1 MPTKSEV
8 WLAAD
13 ALRAKNEMV
22 SIRTVRPMLRN
33 GGSFRDIGPHLASW
47 KKARAYQPGIEL
59 AGLPD
64 FLQTKVAQAASEMWE
79 AAMQA
84 ATKHLEAAREQA
96 AAGIAIERELR
107 DEALSAADKLE
118 FETSVLRREVER
130 LTVELGEAKSKADSF
145 QVELMRIRSDPPDPT
160 GARKEAR
167 DKSRKAW
174 DKLISELGD
183 ILRRLPTDSPGLTLD
198 ELLEAITPEMRQFAY
213 EKGQEIDRRILQ
225 KKIATRVTHGR
236 YVTRVGQY
244 YHALPEAQAA
254 D

>member
-22 SIRTVRPMLRN
+22 SIRTVRPTLRN
-33 GGSFRDIGPHLASW
+33 GGSYRDIGPHLASW
-47 KKARAYQPGIEL
+47 KKARTYQPGIEL

-84 ATKHLEAAREQA
+84 ATKHLETAREQA

-107 DEALSAADKLE
+107 DEALSATDKLE
-118 FETSVLRREVER
+118 FEISILRRDVER
-130 LTVELGEAKSKADSF
+130 LTAELDEAKSKADSF
-145 QVELMRIRSDPPDPT
+145 QAELMRIRSDPPDPT

-167 DKSRKAW
+167 EKSRKVW
-174 DKLISELGD
+174 DTLISKLGE
-183 ILRRLPTDSPGLTLD
+183 ILRQLPPESPGLTLD
-198 ELLEAITPEMRQFAY
+198 ELLDAITPEMRQFAHS
-213 EKGQEIDRRILQ
+213 KGQEIDRRTLQ
-225 KKIATRVTHGR
+225 KKIATRVLHGK
-236 YVTRVGQY
+236 YVTRVGDY
-244 YHALPEAQAA
+244 YQGIVEDEPV
-254 D
+254 